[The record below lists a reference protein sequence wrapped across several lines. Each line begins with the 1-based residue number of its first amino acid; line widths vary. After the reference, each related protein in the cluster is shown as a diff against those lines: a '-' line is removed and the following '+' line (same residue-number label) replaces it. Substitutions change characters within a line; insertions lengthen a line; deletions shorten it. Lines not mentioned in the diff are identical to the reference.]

1 MLTYLAEEP
10 ELFGGAKLLVNEE
23 VLLIIYMG
31 KGLELPTDLL
41 ATLAEDVEAKAFV
54 PLNATSRSFC
64 IETRTFPIE
73 CYGENIACIE
83 RST

>member
-54 PLNATSRSFC
+54 PLNATSSEPRRIWKGPALEYHALC
-64 IETRTFPIE
+64 EPVL
-73 CYGENIACIE
+73 
-83 RST
+83 